1 MKKATLKE
9 QITSVIALHYDRGL
23 WHSRPE
29 KSYDECIQSFVGD
42 LVRIASYHKRGK
54 KFQPYLYD
62 EIDLRVTTA
71 TGEAIGEKIRE
82 LRAEKGWTLEQF
94 AKKTDINVDYLR
106 CIERGEPILRM
117 WALEVILDALKVKS
131 SAVLPF

>member
-1 MKKATLKE
+1 MKRATLKQ
-9 QITSVIALHYDRGL
+9 QITSVIALHFDRGL
-23 WHSRPE
+23 WHLRPE
-29 KSYDECIQSFVGD
+29 RSYDECIESFVGD

-54 KFQPYLYD
+54 AFQPYLYD
-62 EIDLRVTTA
+62 EVDLRVTTA

-82 LRAEKGWTLEQF
+82 LRADKGWSIEKF
-94 AKKTDINVDYLR
+94 AKKTGLDVDYLR
-106 CIERGEPILRM
+106 CIERGESILRI